1 MKLKGILGTGTGK
14 LGSSV
19 FSTVAGQQ
27 VVRQYQPVVA
37 NPNTTAQVTQRG
49 KFKLASQLASVLAPS
64 ITIPRN
70 GLRSSRNEFVK
81 ANFPLIYQ
89 DNDGAKI
96 ALDNVQLTNG
106 RNGLPMIMGE
116 RFSNGTL
123 TIQLATEA
131 APSISRVVY
140 VVYKRNSEYDLE
152 LLKSVIVEPE
162 GETNNFETEIE
173 NADGDLVIYGYGMKD
188 LSASATAKYGNM
200 KIVDGSQ
207 LAALAANRQLSTKDF
222 AFTQTRG
229 AILASTADTFNSVPT
244 GNYRVFVTES
254 GPRSDMW
261 IKSLSVNG
269 VAQEPEGED
278 MGGHPVFEL
287 ADYYPQGTRL
297 VIVAEVDSEEAVFD
311 GWSYQGGVDFI
322 TTSKTLDITVNG
334 TLDLVMEAH
343 SKESDGLIVE
353 QP

>member
-19 FSTVAGQQ
+19 FSTIAGQQ

-37 NPNTTAQVTQRG
+37 NPNTTAQVSQRS

-64 ITIPRN
+64 IAIPRN

-106 RNGLPMIMGE
+106 RYGLPMITGE
-116 RFSNGTL
+116 RSVDGVL
-123 TIQLATEA
+123 SIRMATEA
-131 APSISRVVY
+131 SPNVSRVVY

-152 LLKSVIVEPE
+152 MLKSVIVEPE
-162 GETNNFETEIE
+162 GTQNYFETEIQ
-173 NADGDLVIYGYGMKD
+173 NADGDLVIYSYGMKD
-188 LSASATAKYGNM
+188 LSESASAKYGNM
-200 KIVDGSQ
+200 KVVDGVQ
-207 LAALAANRQLSTKDF
+207 LAALAANRQLAAKDF

-229 AILASTADTFNSVPT
+229 AILTATQSEFNSVPA
-244 GNYRVFVTES
+244 GNYRVFITIS
-254 GPRSDMW
+254 GPREYVW
-261 IKSLSVNG
+261 IRTITVDGESLEST
-269 VAQEPEGED
+269 GED
-278 MGGHPVFEL
+278 QYGHPVFEL
-287 ADYYPQGTRL
+287 APYYPQGTRF
-297 VIVAEVDSEEAVFD
+297 VIAAETDPTGIAFD
-311 GWSYQGGVDFI
+311 GWSLQGAEEFL
-322 TTSKTLDITVNG
+322 TTSKTLEITANG
-334 TLDLVMEAH
+334 TLDLVAEAH
-343 SKESDGLIVE
+343 VVSSGVIVD